1 MRSRIQVLGVDA
13 QPDGPPKNGASG
25 QFLSEIVVRFRQG
38 LSTTE
43 NLVIEFA
50 LGYCAVIS
58 STGVVSQSRAQLF
71 LVLEEYERFACFVKY
86 FP

>member
-25 QFLSEIVVRFRQG
+25 QFLSEIVVRCRQG

-43 NLVIEFA
+43 NLVSWFVTEFA

-58 STGVVSQSRAQLF
+58 STGVVSQSRAQLV
-71 LVLEEYERFACFVKY
+71 LVLEDMRGLHVL
-86 FP
+86 

>member
-1 MRSRIQVLGVDA
+1 MRSRIQVLGVDV

-25 QFLSEIVVRFRQG
+25 QFRSEIVVRCRQG

-43 NLVIEFA
+43 ILASWFVTEFA

-58 STGVVSQSRAQLF
+58 STGVVSQSRAQL
-71 LVLEEYERFACFVKY
+71 VLILEDMRGLHVL
-86 FP
+86 